1 MRYPARRVV
10 WHRCMSVEN
19 VPSDDALRRLRW
31 PLRLTFWGL
40 LAERVTRAFW
50 PLWSLGLLILAA
62 LMLGLHDQLPLEAVW
77 AGAVLG
83 GLGLLAALVRG
94 VMRFRMPT
102 RAEALD
108 RVDRTLPGRPIT
120 ALGDTQAIGSGDA
133 ASQMVWKAHVARM
146 AERVAAARA
155 VQPDLRISKRDP
167 FALRYVAVLA
177 FATALLFGS
186 ILKVASVTEMT
197 PGGPGDALAT
207 GPSWEGWIEPPAYTG
222 KPSLYLNNIRQAG
235 FAVPEASRLTVRLY
249 GEVGALIV
257 TETVSGRTAEVPS
270 AADTSQSFEIAESG
284 TLTIDG
290 PGGAS
295 WKIEVIADEPPAVE
309 ILGEAERGVSG
320 EMRQPFRVTDDYGV
334 VAGQAELVLDLGA
347 VDRRHGLAVA
357 PEPRDPV
364 ILDLPMT
371 ISGDRADFE
380 ETIIEDLSQH
390 PWAML
395 PVKLTLTA
403 EDALGQRGAS
413 APRTITLP
421 GRRFFDPLAG
431 AIIEQRRDILW
442 SRENGA
448 RVAQILRAISHRP
461 DDVFRS
467 ETAYLKLRVALRRL
481 ELFAEYG
488 ITEDQQAE
496 IAQVLWDI
504 ALLIEDGNLSDAR
517 ERLRQARERLQE
529 AIRNGATDDEIAE
542 LMQELREAMQDY
554 MRQLAQQQ
562 QQDGQDQAMDPQNMQ
577 EITGDQL
584 QALLDR
590 LQELMEQGRME
601 EAQALLDRLAEM
613 MENMQVTQGQQGQSP
628 GQQAMEGLAD
638 TLRQQQGLSDE
649 TFGDLQEQFN
659 QQGQQPGQQPGE
671 EGQQPGQQGL
681 QGQQGQTPGQQ
692 GEQGQG
698 NEFGQGQGQGQN
710 GMQQPGQGNQPGL
723 TEESLANRQRAL
735 RNELNRQTQNL
746 PGAGTPEGDAA
757 RDALGRA
764 GEAMD
769 DAEDALRENDL
780 AGALDSQSE
789 AIEALREGMRDLGEA
804 LAQQQQQQGQQGDAE
819 GQARA
824 NRPRDPLGREAGN
837 NGQIGTEEQ
846 LLQGDDVY
854 RRARELLDE
863 IRRRSSEQSRPE
875 EELDYLRRLLDRF

>member
-1 MRYPARRVV
+1 
-10 WHRCMSVEN
+10 MSVNLPPSEN
-19 VPSDDALRRLRW
+19 ALNRLRW

-40 LAERVTRAFW
+40 WAERVTRAFW
-50 PLWSLGLLILAA
+50 PVWSVLLLVAAA
-62 LMLGLHDQLPLEAVW
+62 LMLGLHDLLPLEAVW
-77 AGAVLG
+77 GGAVLSI
-83 GLGLLAALVRG
+83 LALLAALVRG
-94 VMRFRMPT
+94 VRHFRAPT

-120 ALGDTQAIGSGDA
+120 ALADTQAIGAGDG

-155 VQPDLRISKRDP
+155 VEPDLRVSARDP

-177 FATALLFGS
+177 FAMALLFGS
-186 ILKVASVTEMT
+186 VLRVASVAEMA
-197 PGGPGDALAT
+197 PGTTGEALAT

-222 KPSLYLNNIRQAG
+222 KPSLYLNDIRQAA

-249 GEVGALIV
+249 GEVGALTV
-257 TETVSGRTAEVPS
+257 AETVSGRIGEVPS
-270 AADTSQSFEIAESG
+270 AADVTQSFEILQSG
-284 TLTIDG
+284 TLSIEG

-295 WKIEVIADEPPAVE
+295 WEIEVIPDEPPAIE
-309 ILGEAERGVSG
+309 ALDDAERGLAG
-320 EMRQPFRVTDDYGV
+320 EMRQPFRATDDYGV
-334 VAGQAELVLDLGA
+334 VAGRAELQLDLA
-347 VDRRHGLAVA
+347 SVDRRHGLTLE
-357 PEPRDPV
+357 PEPRETIV
-364 ILDLPMT
+364 LDLPIT
-371 ISGDRADFE
+371 FSGDRTAFD
-380 ETIIEDLSQH
+380 ETLIENLSQH
-390 PWAML
+390 PWATL
-395 PVKLTLTA
+395 PVRLALFA
-403 EDALGQRGAS
+403 EDALGQEGAGD
-413 APRTITLP
+413 PVQITLP

-431 AIIEQRRDILW
+431 AIVEQRRDLLW
-442 SRENGA
+442 NRENGA
-448 RVAQILRAISHRP
+448 RAAQVLRAISHRP

-488 ITEDQQAE
+488 ITDAQQEE

-504 ALLIEDGNLSDAR
+504 AVLIEDGNLADAR

-529 AIRNGATDDEIAE
+529 AMRNGATDEEIAE

-554 MRQLAQQQ
+554 MRQLAEQQ
-562 QQDGQDQAMDPQNMQ
+562 QQDGQQQAQNQQNMQ

-584 QALLDR
+584 QQLMDR
-590 LQELMEQGRME
+590 LQELMEQGRMD
-601 EAQALLDRLAEM
+601 EAQELLDRLAEM

-659 QQGQQPGQQPGE
+659 QDGQQPGQQGQQPGQQQGQQQ
-671 EGQQPGQQGL
+671 GQQPGQL
-681 QGQQGQTPGQQ
+681 PGQGQQ

-698 NEFGQGQGQGQN
+698 QEFGQGQGQN

-723 TEESLANRQRAL
+723 SEESLANRQRAL

-780 AGALDSQSE
+780 AGALDNQAE
-789 AIEALREGMRDLGEA
+789 AIEALRDGMRNLGEA
-804 LAQQQQQQGQQGDAE
+804 MAQQQQQQGQQGDAQ

-837 NGQIGTEEQ
+837 DGQIGTDEQ

-875 EELDYLRRLLDRF
+875 EELDYLKRLLDRF